1 MLPMI
6 GVCPLFDARSSRI
19 WMRSEYLQ
27 AVEEAGGVPVVLPLT
42 TKVSTIESLLDRF
55 DGFLL
60 TGGQDV
66 DPAIYGQKKKSLCGE
81 VCAERD
87 ALERLVIQGAESRDK
102 PLLGICRGIQIL
114 NATLGGTLYQ
124 DLPTEHP
131 GVEHD
136 MEPPYDRAIHRVF
149 VRVASEN

>member
-27 AVEEAGGVPVVLPLT
+27 AVEEAGGVPVELPLT
-42 TKVSTIESLLDRF
+42 TKVSTIESLLDRL

-66 DPAIYGQKKKSLCGE
+66 DPAIYGQKKLSLCGE

-131 GVEHD
+131 GVE
-136 MEPPYDRAIHRVF
+136 
-149 VRVASEN
+149 